1 MNAEY
6 FSRAAFGAVL
16 LERWRS
22 EHFPLMPR
30 ADFVRGIIERG
41 ERDFDAFCWDF
52 AAGKIVLAVGDRRN
66 IYILYR

>member
-1 MNAEY
+1 MDVKY
-6 FSRAAFGAVL
+6 CSRVAFGAVL

-22 EHFPLMPR
+22 KHFPSMPW
-30 ADFVRGIIERG
+30 ADLVKGLIERG

-52 AAGKIVLAVGDRRN
+52 AAGKIVLTVGDRRD